1 MFDGFLTCTRPIL
14 VSSINF
20 RLKNRRV
27 VGKKFGF
34 LQNTLPRN
42 VITVK
47 KEFFR
52 YHNGVTEEMIVFISL
67 LVICFSNRFFKF
79 PNSQI
84 PFFAFKKL
92 GYHA

>member
-1 MFDGFLTCTRPIL
+1 MFDGFLTCTRAVL

-20 RLKNRRV
+20 GLKKRRV
-27 VGKKFGF
+27 VGKKFVF
-34 LQNTLPRN
+34 LQNTLPQN

-52 YHNGVTEEMIVFISL
+52 YHNGATKEMIVFISL
-67 LVICFSNRFFKF
+67 LVICFNNRFFKF
-79 PNSQI
+79 PNCQI

>member
-52 YHNGVTEEMIVFISL
+52 YRNGVTEEMIVFISL

-79 PNSQI
+79 PNCQI

>member
-1 MFDGFLTCTRPIL
+1 MFDGFLTCTRAIL

-20 RLKNRRV
+20 GLTKRRV
-27 VGKKFGF
+27 VGKKFVF

-52 YHNGVTEEMIVFISL
+52 YRNGVTEEMIVFISL

-79 PNSQI
+79 PNCQI